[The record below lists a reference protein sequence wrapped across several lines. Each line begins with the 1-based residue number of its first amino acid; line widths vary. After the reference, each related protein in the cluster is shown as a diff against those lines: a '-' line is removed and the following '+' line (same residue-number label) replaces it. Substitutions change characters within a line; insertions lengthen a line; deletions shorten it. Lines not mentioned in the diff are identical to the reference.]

1 MPVGSVPDSAERAA
15 LINLQERSQE
25 VRVCRH
31 SKAPGG
37 SFPRGGGLGVSP
49 GSSRLDAIGGGG
61 GTTNIKIKVG
71 AAGTTR
77 YQSRHFKNVARCHGD
92 IVDFWHMVSPGQPN
106 SIRERAISRHTCS
119 SGLHHVIP
127 HAVIGWIK

>member
-1 MPVGSVPDSAERAA
+1 MPVGSVPDSAKRAA

-37 SFPRGGGLGVSP
+37 SFPRGGGPGVSP
-49 GSSRLDAIGGGG
+49 GRSRPDATSSSGGP
-61 GTTNIKIKVG
+61 TDVEIKVS

-77 YQSRHFKNVARCHGD
+77 YQSRHFVNVARRHGD
-92 IVDFWHMVSPGQPN
+92 IVDFWHMVSPGQPDG
-106 SIRERAISRHTCS
+106 IPERAVSRHTIGG
-119 SGLHHVIP
+119 GLHHVIT
-127 HAVIGWIK
+127 HAVIRRIK